1 MLPSQSAVLLF
12 FVSLCHAGH
21 ALAAAC
27 VTQCEVPAAMTHATL
42 NATALR
48 VPAAVPTV
56 ALAKRSRRSCDGAR
70 TRTAPAHGS
79 AGQGLPRT
87 QFVPVS
93 AQIPPKSI
101 AHVHYVGQPA
111 PVACNVSTHRHPW
124 LATFLTMTFLIAII
138 AAIITCSD

>member
-1 MLPSQSAVLLF
+1 MLASQSAVLLF

-21 ALAAAC
+21 VLATAC
-27 VTQCEVPAAMTHATL
+27 VTQCETPTAMPHATL
-42 NATALR
+42 NATKPR

-56 ALAKRSRRSCDGAR
+56 TLSKRPRRSCGGAR
-70 TRTAPAHGS
+70 TRTAPVHGV
-79 AGQGLPRT
+79 AGQGLPSTRH
-87 QFVPVS
+87 VPVNV
-93 AQIPPKSI
+93 QMPPKSI

-111 PVACNVSTHRHPW
+111 PIACNVSTHRHPW